1 MTVRTAANGAV
12 EIAYETFGPPG
23 GRPLL
28 LVMGLGGQ
36 MIGWPDAFCELL
48 ADRGFR
54 VARFDNRDAGL
65 STRFDAADRPNQ
77 LRMLLRPASA
87 AVYTLDD
94 MAADAVAVLDALDWP
109 AAHVAG
115 VSEGGMIAQTLAAR
129 HPGRVRTLTS
139 ISSAPAPR
147 VGQPRPLTLMK
158 IVRVANPKR
167 VKTAE
172 DLARY
177 MVDLQEV
184 TGSPGYPA
192 DEDAVRDL
200 GRRCYARGG
209 LDVAAVQRQTAALA
223 ASGDRRA
230 ELARLDVPTL
240 VLHGEDDRMIRP
252 VAGAATA
259 AAIPGARLVTYP
271 GMGHDLPGELW
282 TAIAGE
288 ITALADRAAHD
299 APADMPGH
307 AGPASPE
314 IPG

>member
-1 MTVRTAANGAV
+1 MTVRMAANGAV
-12 EIAYETFGPPG
+12 EIAYETFGPPD

-36 MIGWPDAFCELL
+36 MIGWPDAFCGLL

-65 STRFDAADRPNQ
+65 STRFDAAGRPDQ

-94 MAADAVAVLDALDWP
+94 MAADAVAVLDALGWP
-109 AAHVAG
+109 AAHLAG

-147 VGQPRPLTLMK
+147 VGQPRPWTLMRIIK
-158 IVRVANPKR
+158 VANPKR

-172 DLARY
+172 DLAQY
-177 MVDLQEV
+177 MVDLGQV
-184 TGSPGYPA
+184 TGSPAYPA
-192 DEDAVRDL
+192 DEDAAREL
-200 GRRCYARGG
+200 GRRAHARGG
-209 LDVAAVQRQTAALA
+209 LDMAAVQRQTAALA

-230 ELARLDVPTL
+230 DLARLRVPTL
-240 VLHGEDDRMIRP
+240 VLHGRDDRMIRP
-252 VAGAATA
+252 VAGRATA

-271 GMGHDLPGELW
+271 GMGHDLPRELW
-282 TAIAGE
+282 TTIAAE
-288 ITALADRAAHD
+288 ITALADRAD
-299 APADMPGH
+299 LPAPADAPR
-307 AGPASPE
+307 ADPPE